1 MKIKTNHKLSLLV
14 FILSFSLYFG
24 QKAEFNIPK
33 DIETLQNSIFH
44 FQNDFTKDEAK
55 VAAAS
60 DSDFSTTVDLYNLKY
75 DAGSKNP
82 YLDLALKSGS
92 KPKQFIQQ
100 AVWNVTMK
108 KVSGKSTKV
117 TVFLEKVIPDSWSKK
132 EVDTKLSKSTGKLE
146 KEIKEF
152 LLNYKPEEPSND
164 AAETDSVYVAD
175 AATQAYST
183 AEAVPAEALKPQKK
197 TVSKKLQNLFSKKQ
211 FIALPAASDTFTKLL
226 QVKPTQLECKDCKN
240 EKYSNWD
247 FDDFNMI
254 YAQMNS
260 GEEYYAI
267 QYYGENIVSGLP
279 HGLAFNDSSPSECKQ
294 KFARYNA
301 QLYQTTV
308 DTDENSSKAL
318 TVVTFKM
325 NTSFVRLEFGNE
337 YLTRLVISNKEF

>member
-1 MKIKTNHKLSLLV
+1 MKIKLNHKLSILI

-24 QKAEFNIPK
+24 QKVEFNIPK
-33 DIETLQNSIFH
+33 DMETLQNSIFH
-44 FQNDFTKDEAK
+44 FKNDFTKDEVK
-55 VAAAS
+55 DAAAS
-60 DSDFSTTVDLYNLKY
+60 DNDFSTTVNLYNLKY

-92 KPKQFIQQ
+92 KPKQFIEQ
-100 AVWNVTMK
+100 AIWKVNLK
-108 KVSGKSTKV
+108 KISSKSTKA
-117 TVFLEKVIPDSWSKK
+117 TIFLEQIIPDSWSKK

-211 FIALPAASDTFTKLL
+211 FIALPAVSDTFTKLL

-247 FDDFNMI
+247 FEDFNMI
-254 YAQMNS
+254 YAHMS
-260 GEEYYAI
+260 EGHEYYAI
-267 QYYGENIVSGLP
+267 QYYGEEMVSGLP
-279 HGLAFNDSSPSECKQ
+279 YGLVFNGSSPSECQQ

-308 DTDENSSKAL
+308 DIDENSAKAL
-318 TVVTFKM
+318 TVVTFKI
-325 NTSFVRLEFGNE
+325 NTSFIRLEFGNE
-337 YLTRLVISNKEF
+337 YLTRLVVSNKEL